1 MVVSGEVLENPI
13 SGERFTFQKTAAD
26 TNGEL
31 LAFDLELSPDGHVP
45 GAHVHP
51 IQEESF
57 EVVEGTMQFLRGLRI
72 ITAGPGDKVVIRPG
86 TIHKFKNAGNDPA
99 HVRVEV
105 RPALKMEELFETTV
119 ALAREGRTT
128 PTGLPNPLELAL
140 FMREFE
146 AEVRAPLAPAPAVR
160 AVMAP
165 LAWLARRQGLDA
177 RYHLTPSAPP
187 SRRDS
192 RRPRTR
198 ATEPRRRSRRGL
210 SEGGRNR

>member
-1 MVVSGEVLENPI
+1 MAFSGEVLVNPI
-13 SGERFTFQKTAAD
+13 SGERFTFRKTAAE

-31 LAFDLELSPDGHVP
+31 LAFDLELSPDGRVP

-51 IQEESF
+51 IQEERF
-57 EVVEGTMQFLRGLRI
+57 EVVTGTLRFRRGARI
-72 ITAGPGDKVVIRPG
+72 ITASARDSVVIPPG
-86 TIHKFKNAGNDPA
+86 MIHAFKNADNAPV

-105 RPALKMEELFETTV
+105 RPALRMEELLETTV

-128 PTGLPNPLELAL
+128 AAGLAHALDLAL

-146 AEVRAPLAPAPAVR
+146 AEVRAPLAPATAVR

-165 LAWLARRQGLDA
+165 LAWLARRRGLES
-177 RYHLTPSAPP
+177 RYRSTPSAPR

-192 RRPRTR
+192 RRPPTR
-198 ATEPRRRSRRGL
+198 ASEARGASHRDISAERRDR
-210 SEGGRNR
+210 

>member
-1 MVVSGEVLENPI
+1 MALSGEVLVNPI
-13 SGERFTFQKTAAD
+13 SGERFTFRKTAAD
-26 TNGEL
+26 THGEL

-51 IQEESF
+51 IQEERF
-57 EVVEGTMQFLRGLRI
+57 EVVVGTLRFRRGARI
-72 ITAGPGDKVVIRPG
+72 ITAGAGDRVVIPPG
-86 TIHKFKNAGNDPA
+86 TIHAFKNGDDGPV

-105 RPALKMEELFETTV
+105 RPALRMEELLETTV

-128 PTGLPNPLELAL
+128 AAGLPHPLDLAL

-146 AEVRAPLAPAPAVR
+146 AEVRAPLVPAPAVR

-165 LAWLARRQGLDA
+165 LAWLARRRGLDS
-177 RYHLTPSAPP
+177 RYQLVPHAPW

-192 RRPRTR
+192 RRPPTR
-198 ATEPRRRSRRGL
+198 SDARRRTRGL
-210 SEGGRNR
+210 SEEGRDR

>member
-1 MVVSGEVLENPI
+1 MAFSGEVLVNPI
-13 SGERFTFQKTAAD
+13 SGERFTFRKTAAD

-31 LAFDLELSPDGHVP
+31 LAFDLELSSDGRVP

-51 IQEESF
+51 IQEEHF
-57 EVVEGTMQFLRGLRI
+57 EVVTGTLQFRKGRRI
-72 ITAGPGDKVVIRPG
+72 IRAGAGDSVVIPPG
-86 TIHKFKNAGNDPA
+86 TVHAFKNADNVPV

-105 RPALKMEELFETTV
+105 RPALRMEELLETTV
-119 ALAREGRTT
+119 SLAREGRTT
-128 PTGLPNPLELAL
+128 SAGLPHPLDLAL

-165 LAWLARRQGLDA
+165 LAWLARRRGLDS
-177 RYHLTPSAPP
+177 RYRSMPSAPR

-192 RRPRTR
+192 RRPPTR
-198 ATEPRRRSRRGL
+198 SEARRLGHRDISAERRD
-210 SEGGRNR
+210 R

>member
-1 MVVSGEVLENPI
+1 MAFSGEVLVNPI
-13 SGERFTFQKTAAD
+13 SGERFTFRRTAAD

-31 LAFDLELSPDGHVP
+31 LAFDLELSPGGRVP

-51 IQEESF
+51 VQEERF
-57 EVVEGTMQFLRGLRI
+57 EVVTGSLQFRRGPRI
-72 ITAGPGDKVVIRPG
+72 ITAGAGDSVVILPG
-86 TIHKFKNAGNDPA
+86 TVHGFKNAGNVPI

-105 RPALKMEELFETTV
+105 RPALRMEELLETTV

-128 PTGLPNPLELAL
+128 AAGLPHPLDLAL

-146 AEVRAPLAPAPAVR
+146 AEVRAPFAPAPAVR

-165 LAWLARRQGLDA
+165 LAWLARRRGLDS
-177 RYHLTPSAPP
+177 RYRSMPSAPR

-192 RRPRTR
+192 RRPPTR
-198 ATEPRRRSRRGL
+198 SEARRLGHRDISAERRD
-210 SEGGRNR
+210 R